1 MTGGTN
7 DDSFFQRRLLLIN
20 RQVLFFGK
28 EIYFLADN
36 F

>member
-1 MTGGTN
+1 MTGATN
-7 DDSFFQRRLLLIN
+7 DDSFFLRRLLLTN

-28 EIYFLADN
+28 EIYFLAYN